1 MRKEVGY
8 TSSDGG
14 VVMVWEALFFLP
26 FSYRYCKCYILL
38 SSFRISDLLS
48 CSFLVAFP
56 AIAQRMVDDAALPIH
71 SAMIMYPTPD
81 SVEYSLVASL
91 KVPLGFKVH
100 LDPIT
105 LHLYRH
111 QSGPENPY
119 IDVNL
124 PEYDLKGNS
133 TISIE
138 GQEVTILD
146 VDEFTEFL
154 AAAVYQETFLLA
166 TKGSTTAHLG
176 ALKADITLD
185 RQIEQPGKTT
195 LV

>member
-1 MRKEVGY
+1 
-8 TSSDGG
+8 
-14 VVMVWEALFFLP
+14 MVWQALFFLP
-26 FSYRYCKCYILL
+26 FFCLCCKCYTFL
-38 SSFRISDLLS
+38 SSFRISDLLL

-81 SVEYSLVASL
+81 SVQYSLVASL
-91 KVPLGFKVH
+91 KVPLSFTVH

-111 QSGPENPY
+111 ESDPDNPY
-119 IDVNL
+119 IDVGL
-124 PEYDLKGNS
+124 PAYDLKGNS
-133 TISIE
+133 TISVE

-146 VDEFTEFL
+146 MDEFTEFL
-154 AAAVYQETFLLA
+154 TAAVYQETFLLA
-166 TKGSTTAHLG
+166 AKGSTTAHLG

-185 RQIEQPGKTT
+185 RKIEQPGKSSP
-195 LV
+195 V